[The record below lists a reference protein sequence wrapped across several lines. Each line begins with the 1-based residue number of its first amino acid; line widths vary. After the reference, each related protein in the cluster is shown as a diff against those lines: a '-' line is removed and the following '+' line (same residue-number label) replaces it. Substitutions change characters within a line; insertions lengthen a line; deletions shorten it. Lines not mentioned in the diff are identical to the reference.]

1 MKVVPAL
8 GNAGPLRFLV
18 DEHLGRLG
26 RHLRLAGFDTLDS
39 PHFPSSPV
47 AQLASE
53 VSSDEG
59 DQKLLDIAK
68 ETHRVLLTKDQALV
82 ARALKQLVSVHS
94 VQAVD
99 LDSQFREVLQ
109 AHHALEV
116 AASGVGFL
124 SRCLDCN
131 SKVHRVPREL
141 ARERVP
147 ADIAESQT
155 EFFSC
160 QRCERMFWK
169 GSHYERMRQW
179 LEKVTKSEKSSEK

>member
-8 GNAGPLRFLV
+8 GSEGPLRFLV

-26 RHLRLAGFDTLDS
+26 RHLRLAGFDVLDP
-39 PHFPSSPV
+39 PHDDG
-47 AQLASE
+47 ATGRLK
-53 VSSDEG
+53 SDEG
-59 DQKLLDIAK
+59 DQRLLDIAK

-82 ARALKQLVSVHS
+82 ARAIKQNVSVDW
-94 VQAVD
+94 VQATD
-99 LDSQFREVLQ
+99 LDSQFREVLI
-109 AHHALEV
+109 AHDALQV

-131 SKVHRVPREL
+131 SKVHRVPLEL

-147 ADIAESQT
+147 AGIAESQS

-179 LEKVTKSEKSSEK
+179 LEKVTQPEKPSEK